1 MTTWKLLIAAALATA
16 ATAERKPEGVR
27 ATPLFRNTAPR
38 EPLALAL
45 VNEEGRPATGN
56 IGQRGQQP
64 SAPVAA
70 VAPKATAPAPA
81 LTPGTPLRA
90 RPLMRA
96 PASPGVPIQQPL
108 VNGAGRPAC
117 SNMMS
122 KGSNDRCGA

>member
-64 SAPVAA
+64 SAVAV
-70 VAPKATAPAPA
+70 VAPKVTAPVAVKPA
-81 LTPGTPLRA
+81 TPLRA

-96 PASPGVPIQQPL
+96 PASPAVPIVQPL
-108 VNGAGRPAC
+108 VNDAGRPAC

-122 KGSNDRCGA
+122 KGSTDRCGA